1 MVNRKYDKW
10 MSINAQQWLWADA
23 LFQCCLWHTW
33 KVNHDKITRSI
44 AATGSQ
50 LNAWVWTKAYNMEG
64 QLWPQG
70 YWLNYNQ
77 TTSEDELYKLCIET
91 HLKCLWLHNVSTL
104 GKCTPKLNMFL
115 FEIKTLMLDHKS
127 LGPWPMA
134 YWMMFKVWIYC
145 TSLVWFRVL
154 LMRHVDWG

>member
-1 MVNRKYDKW
+1 MLALLFDIITVTAFKATVSTVNVVNTMVNRNYDKW
-10 MSINAQQWLWADA
+10 LSINAQQWLWADA

-50 LNAWVWTKAYNMEG
+50 LNAWVWTIAYNMEG

-77 TTSEDELYKLCIET
+77 TISEDELYKLCIAT

-104 GKCTPKLNMFL
+104 ESVHLN
-115 FEIKTLMLDHKS
+115 
-127 LGPWPMA
+127 
-134 YWMMFKVWIYC
+134 WICFY
-145 TSLVWFRVL
+145 LRL
-154 LMRHVDWG
+154 RHWC

>member
-1 MVNRKYDKW
+1 MLALLFDIITVTAFKSTVSTVNMVNTMVNRNYDKW
-10 MSINAQQWLWADA
+10 LSINAQQWLWADA

-77 TTSEDELYKLCIET
+77 TTSEDELYKLCIAT
-91 HLKCLWLHNVSTL
+91 HLKCLLPHNISTL
-104 GKCTPKLNMFL
+104 ESVHLN
-115 FEIKTLMLDHKS
+115 
-127 LGPWPMA
+127 
-134 YWMMFKVWIYC
+134 WICFY
-145 TSLVWFRVL
+145 LRL
-154 LMRHVDWG
+154 RHWC